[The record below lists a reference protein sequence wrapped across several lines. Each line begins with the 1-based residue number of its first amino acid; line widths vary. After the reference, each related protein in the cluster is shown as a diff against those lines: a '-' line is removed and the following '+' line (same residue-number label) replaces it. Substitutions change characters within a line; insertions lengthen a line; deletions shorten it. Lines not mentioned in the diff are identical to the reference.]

1 MYFCGFK
8 IVFLVY
14 GAAWMWLALKA
25 GERRAHT
32 VQTISERSQKARSR
46 SFCSV
51 TAQTIRINADSLL
64 ASSLKHDRDAAA
76 KPCHN
81 QKK

>member
-1 MYFCGFK
+1 M
-8 IVFLVY
+8 
-14 GAAWMWLALKA
+14 
-25 GERRAHT
+25 
-32 VQTISERSQKARSR
+32 VQTGRGLRSKPEGAGLTQSKPYLNWSQKARSR

-51 TAQTIRINADSLL
+51 TAQTIRINADPLL

-76 KPCHN
+76 KPCHK